1 MNPKTIKVKQTAVGE
16 LFACDN
22 LQINSQTLDIPTLVN
37 KTQFQSATTS
47 PSVTLFS
54 GTVNSTNL
62 ESLIGNLEC
71 FYLETANITPS
82 SGTTITITQNLSNS
96 VIPNSSAAGA
106 LICVNKLNV
115 SNSGTFNQVVLK
127 VLRTLVSSGS
137 EIHLT
142 IGTNINFNSVKL
154 AFNWTVTDSSNTVNY
169 GNFGL
174 SSGTGIRVWPN
185 FIHILNSLFIADIPV
200 KPTWSQ
206 QNKIST
212 VTNMTSFYNNFY
224 IGPPLTTTVEA
235 QFVFHNFIFPESGQ
249 LFMEFSGNSTFTQL
263 FTYTGVTRNSA
274 DTGAGGTPIYVF
286 MPATGTTAALANRS
300 WRGETIGM
308 PIFLGKYTD
317 TTTQRMLDTLTIKM
331 YRFDEEGTK
340 WVVMYQ
346 GYINSYTI
354 AGSTPPFIQGSGVIE
369 SIGTSTP
376 RYYRFRMKDSKTF
389 GNVGTTWNNR
399 WVIHTDC

>member
-22 LQINSQTLDIPTLVN
+22 LQINSQALDIPTLVN

-82 SGTTITITQNLSNS
+82 SGTTISVTQNLSNS
-96 VIPNSSAAGA
+96 IIPNSSAAGA

-200 KPTWSQ
+200 KPT
-206 QNKIST
+206 
-212 VTNMTSFYNNFY
+212 
-224 IGPPLTTTVEA
+224 
-235 QFVFHNFIFPESGQ
+235 
-249 LFMEFSGNSTFTQL
+249 
-263 FTYTGVTRNSA
+263 
-274 DTGAGGTPIYVF
+274 
-286 MPATGTTAALANRS
+286 
-300 WRGETIGM
+300 
-308 PIFLGKYTD
+308 
-317 TTTQRMLDTLTIKM
+317 
-331 YRFDEEGTK
+331 
-340 WVVMYQ
+340 
-346 GYINSYTI
+346 
-354 AGSTPPFIQGSGVIE
+354 
-369 SIGTSTP
+369 
-376 RYYRFRMKDSKTF
+376 
-389 GNVGTTWNNR
+389 
-399 WVIHTDC
+399 